1 MAQDRD
7 QHDNG
12 GEIDLA
18 AEEAQRWW
26 RLTRPA
32 TIDGTAEA
40 ETLIVLQPHTAGPAA
55 RLAQIAGR
63 MQHTAAQ
70 LAVPGPAGI
79 GDVLVTG
86 EQEIME
92 SGIGQQG

>member
-79 GDVLVTG
+79 GEVLVTG
-86 EQEIME
+86 EQEIVE